1 MIDLFAAV
9 KSCFDPEGILNPGVK
24 VPLDGQRAIAE
35 VKYDPALESLPDV
48 ARSALDF
55 VSSERAYATSRLSL
69 IDRAG

>member
-35 VKYDPALESLPDV
+35 VKYDPALDSLPDV
-48 ARSALDF
+48 ARPL
-55 VSSERAYATSRLSL
+55 L
-69 IDRAG
+69 ISFPTREPTQLRGCR